1 MLKPALR
8 EKTIKALLSFP
19 DHLLRMAR
27 AIDGV
32 EFSALFFFGL
42 ENAPLCRAIILTHL
56 ASFSLEN
63 LGFQSG

>member
-19 DHLLRMAR
+19 DHLVR